1 VLVSFLENKL
11 LLHIPSLA
19 HSFIFL
25 KKGACAKEEVIEMVK
40 SRSNPSMNPVN
51 MLNPVST
58 PIVKKEEEV
67 PIVKKEELP
76 LPNLKNKIQIIH
88 N

>member
-1 VLVSFLENKL
+1 MLVSFLENKL

-25 KKGACAKEEVIEMVK
+25 KKGACAKERIIEMVK
-40 SRSNPSMNPVN
+40 KSNPSMNPVN
-51 MLNPVST
+51 MLNPVSN
-58 PIVKKEEEV
+58 PMAKKEEEA

>member
-1 VLVSFLENKL
+1 M
-11 LLHIPSLA
+11 
-19 HSFIFL
+19 
-25 KKGACAKEEVIEMVK
+25 AK
-40 SRSNPSMNPVN
+40 RSNPSMNPVN

-58 PIVKKEEEV
+58 PIVKKEEEA